1 MLKLLLDEHISP
13 VIAASLR
20 RRDRKIVVF
29 SMAEWEDGN
38 FLGQE
43 DAACLRQAAVQK
55 LTLVTYDRRT
65 IPPLLKDWAEP
76 GRQHAGVIFVDQK
89 TISQADIGGLV
100 QSLGVLLKEARDW
113 DWTDRVCF
121 LQR

>member
-65 IPPLLKDWAEP
+65 IPPLLKDWAEA
-76 GRQHAGVIFVDQK
+76 GRQHAGVIFVDEK